1 MEHGYQRR
9 FIKKYCIMTYFKK
22 CGTDFKEEN
31 EIKKIIVLLLAAVM
45 VLSLASCG
53 DKTPSSS
60 SDTPNTQKPSQNS
73 TDTAPS
79 DNGGTTANTEIEN
92 KVELSLDKSTYEI
105 DEHTKSYWSSS
116 NSLRTAG

>member
-9 FIKKYCIMTYFKK
+9 FIKKYCIMTYLKK

-31 EIKKIIVLLLAAVM
+31 EMKKIIVLLLAAVM

-79 DNGGTTANTEIEN
+79 DNGGTTANTEIE
-92 KVELSLDKSTYEI
+92 KR
-105 DEHTKSYWSSS
+105 WSCRLT
-116 NSLRTAG
+116 NLLMKLTRIQRAIGAVQTV